1 MSKVKFNGKL
11 LNGKSVGK
19 EALLTLFVLLSISSG
34 HAYAAF
40 NYGRV
45 SSDGGR
51 VTIQGNGTIIFSSVD
66 GYRGA
71 IYADNGAVVAIGST
85 DTTSTYE
92 NITAE
97 GEVLADNSSKVSLY
111 ADTITLDKS
120 DSDAAVTASDGSTIT
135 IGSSKTTS
143 ITTTGEVLATD
154 DGGSASTIT
163 LTADD
168 ITMNYS
174 PNPYYETTYGGDE
187 DHTLYADGGSSITVT
202 ATDAVNIEGPI
213 GAVDS
218 GSSIAI
224 YGSTISITHNT
235 VGTGDYDLETRGIHV
250 EDGASI
256 QIGSDDTDTLTIDVE
271 NSSGNSTIVVDG
283 NASTLSLYGNTISVT
298 TTDGILNGDVNDVSD
313 DISTNYAGGTLNIGS
328 ESTDSLTINGV
339 LRTVGEGA
347 NTTFLGSA
355 ITTDDVG
362 TYNSGTVT
370 IGSESTDTVTLG
382 ETITLNNSTLTIL
395 GDSITFEADTTTD
408 QNGNEVTEDT
418 SIYAS
423 EGSTVTVGNDD
434 TSTVTIEGQVDVVRS
449 DLTIKGNDITI
460 GTTGTLDLELSQT
473 GEGTVTIGDDETE
486 SVTIGSLVSVQNS
499 GGYDT
504 VMNITGDTVTL
515 GSMVS
520 VYGTGSSLTVDGTN
534 ISLTLPE
541 SYAADEIP
549 YAVTVA
555 YGGSLTLGSSQTE
568 SLTVAGQVVAATW
581 SSSELDTEVGLDG
594 KTITLENGAL
604 STGNGAVVT
613 IGGAGVTETLT
624 GDLTATDEGILT
636 ATLSGAYTGDAV
648 ASDAGSL
655 TLTAGSATGDLT
667 STGTDSTLTATLSG
681 ALTGNATAS
690 DAGTLTLTAG
700 STTGDL
706 TSTGTDSTL
715 TATLSGAL
723 TGNGTASESGTLNL
737 AAGSVTGNLTSTG
750 SGSTLTADVSGTLT
764 GDAAATDS
772 GTLTLSADSIIG
784 DLTTSDG
791 GVLTATV
798 SSTFTGATTDD
809 TDTMT
814 LNLESGST
822 WNLTDSSTV
831 NTLNADGANVNLM
844 DGTMGQTITTD
855 TFAGDGTTV
864 YLDADGST
872 NTGNDHVYV
881 TGTHT
886 GTTYLH
892 LSSTSNTWSGA
903 LGTVLASVGDEQG
916 SFVSDGET
924 EAALYYYDLELMSTT
939 DNVTDGYNTDWYL
952 GGYTKNAT
960 NSEGHHTTV
969 VRNLGGIAGSNYL
982 LWRSDMDT
990 LFRRLG
996 EADGTLTSNTDN
1008 GIWVRAKGKKFSR
1021 VSDFLV
1027 NSKYNEYEVGYD
1039 WLHEKTNKKEHV
1051 MGVGFAY
1058 LDGDSTYVT
1067 GKGDLTGYTL
1077 GLYDTQVW
1085 KDGQYLDITLKGSRY
1100 ENEFDYTAL
1109 GRGIEGES
1117 TSTGFSLGA
1126 EYGYKRKSSN
1136 GWFVEPQAQFV
1147 LGHFSNDSFTDSNGV
1162 HVDGETIRTA
1172 LGRIGARVGYE
1183 SPKFSVYA
1191 KANWYHDFGGNHVTT
1206 MSVDTDSLRVHEDY
1220 GDTWFS
1226 YGLGAAYKIN
1236 DKTQAYFDLERGDGS
1251 SYDENWSWDVG
1262 LRFSF

>member
-1 MSKVKFNGKL
+1 M
-11 LNGKSVGK
+11 
-19 EALLTLFVLLSISSG
+19 LLSLSSG
-34 HAYAAF
+34 RAYAAI
-40 NYGRV
+40 NYGQV
-45 SSDGGR
+45 YADGGR
-51 VTIQGNGTIIFSSVD
+51 ATIQGNGTIIFSSTSD
-66 GYRGA
+66 SDSA
-71 IYADNGAVVAIGST
+71 IYANNGAVVAVGST

-92 NITAE
+92 NITAN
-97 GEVLADNSSKVSLY
+97 GEVLADNSSKISLY
-111 ADTITLDKS
+111 ADTVTLNRS
-120 DSDAAVTASDGSTIT
+120 ASDAAVTASDGSTIT

-154 DGGSASTIT
+154 DNGSASTIT

-174 PNPYYETTYGGDE
+174 PNSYYSTEYGGDE

-202 ATDAVNIEGPI
+202 ATDDVDINGPI
-213 GAVDS
+213 GAVGS
-218 GSSIAI
+218 GSSINVD
-224 YGSTISITHNT
+224 GSDISITHNT
-235 VGTGDYDLETRGIHV
+235 VGTGNYELETEGIHV
-250 EDGASI
+250 ESGASI
-256 QIGSDDTDTLTIDVE
+256 RIGSDSTESLTIDVE
-271 NSSGNSTIVVDG
+271 NGSGDSTIVVDG
-283 NASTLSLYGNTISVT
+283 NASTLNLYGNTISVT
-298 TTDGILNGDVNDVSD
+298 TTDGILNGDLS
-313 DISTNYAGGTLNIGS
+313 STSTLEMGYAGGTLNIGTENT
-328 ESTDSLTINGV
+328 ESITISGV
-339 LRTVGEGA
+339 LRTVGSGA
-347 NTTFLGSA
+347 ATTLLGSS
-355 ITTDDVG
+355 ITTGDVA
-362 TYNSGTVT
+362 TYHSGTTT
-370 IGSESTDTVTLG
+370 IGSASTDTVIMESLMALYNSTATVLGDLITLEAETYEWNG
-382 ETITLNNSTLTIL
+382 RELTNGYSVYSADGSTITI
-395 GDSITFEADTTTD
+395 
-408 QNGNEVTEDT
+408 
-418 SIYAS
+418 
-423 EGSTVTVGNDD
+423 GSDD
-434 TSTVTIEGQVDVVRS
+434 TSKVTVEGHVEVDGA
-449 DLTIKGNDITI
+449 DLTIKGNEIVI
-460 GTTGTLDLELSQT
+460 GTTGTSDLAIEQT
-473 GEGTVTIGDDETE
+473 DGGTVTIGDDATE
-486 SVTIGSLVSVQNS
+486 SVLINS
-499 GGYDT
+499 AILIEGDDGDN
-504 VMNITGDTVTL
+504 VMKITGDAVTL
-515 GSMVS
+515 NGMINMYGSDAFLS
-520 VYGTGSSLTVDGTN
+520 VDGTN
-534 ISLTLPE
+534 ITLTEDE
-541 SYAADEIP
+541 SIDPSDMP
-549 YAVTVA
+549 YAVSA
-555 YGGSLTLGSSQTE
+555 MWGSVLSLGSSRTE
-568 SLTVAGQVVAATW
+568 SLSIVGQVVSW
-581 SSSELDTEVGLDG
+581 SLEDGVDTEVNLDG
-594 KTITLENGAL
+594 QTITLENGAL
-604 STGNGAVVT
+604 ATGNGAVVT

-624 GDLTATDEGILT
+624 GDLTATDEGVLT
-636 ATLSGAYTGDAV
+636 ATLSGTYTGDAV

-655 TLTAGSATGDLT
+655 TLTAGS
-667 STGTDSTLTATLSG
+667 
-681 ALTGNATAS
+681 
-690 DAGTLTLTAG
+690 
-700 STTGDL
+700 
-706 TSTGTDSTL
+706 
-715 TATLSGAL
+715 
-723 TGNGTASESGTLNL
+723 
-737 AAGSVTGNLTSTG
+737 VTGNLTSTE

-784 DLTTSDG
+784 DISTSDS

-798 SSTFTGATTDD
+798 SSTFTGAATDD
-809 TDTMT
+809 ADTMT

-831 NTLNADGANVNLM
+831 NTLNADGAAVNLM
-844 DGTMGQTITTD
+844 DGTLGQTLTMD
-855 TFAGDGTTV
+855 TFAGDGATV

-924 EAALYYYDLELMSTT
+924 EAALYYYDLKLMSTT

-952 GGYTKNAT
+952 GRYTKNAT

-996 EADGTLTSNTDN
+996 EADGTLTPNTDN
-1008 GIWVRAKGKKFSR
+1008 GIWARAKGKKFSR

-1039 WLHEKTNKKEHV
+1039 WLHEETDKKEHV

-1251 SYDENWSWDVG
+1251 TYDENWSWDVG
-1262 LRFSF
+1262 LKFNF

>member
-1 MSKVKFNGKL
+1 MSSMSKVKFNRKL

-19 EALLTLFVLLSISSG
+19 KALLTLFVLLSLSPEQ
-34 HAYAAF
+34 AFAAI
-40 NYGRV
+40 NLGRYYV
-45 SSDGGR
+45 NGAR
-51 VTIQGNGTIIFSSVD
+51 RTILGNGTVIFSSED
-66 GYRGA
+66 GSRGA
-71 IYADNGAVVAIGST
+71 LYADNEAVLTVGST

-97 GEVLADNSSKVSLY
+97 GEVLADNDSTISLY

-143 ITTTGEVLATD
+143 ITTTGEVLATID
-154 DGGSASTIT
+154 EEDGSASTIT
-163 LTADD
+163 LTAGD

-174 PNPYYETTYGGDE
+174 PNLSLETDYGGGE

-202 ATDAVNIEGPI
+202 ATDSVSIEGPI

-235 VGTGDYDLETRGIHV
+235 VESSDEYSLETRGIHV
-250 EDGASI
+250 EDGATI
-256 QIGSDDTDTLTIDVE
+256 QIGSDDTDSLTIDVE
-271 NSSGNSTIVVDG
+271 NDSGDSTIVVDG
-283 NASTLSLYGNTISVT
+283 NASSLSLYGNTISVT

-313 DISTNYAGGTLNIGS
+313 DITTNYVGGTLNIGS

-347 NTTFLGSA
+347 NTTLLGSA
-355 ITTDDVG
+355 ITTDDVR

-370 IGSESTDTVTLG
+370 IGSENTDTVTLG
-382 ETITLNNSTLTIL
+382 ETQTLNNSSLTIL

-408 QNGNEVTEDT
+408 QNGNDVTEDT

-423 EGSTVTVGNDD
+423 EGSTVTVGSDD

-460 GTTGTLDLELSQT
+460 GTTGTLDLDLSQT

-486 SVTIGSLVSVQNS
+486 SVTIGSMVSVQNS

-534 ISLTLPE
+534 ISLTLSE

-555 YGGSLTLGSSQTE
+555 YGGSLALGSSQTE

-581 SSSELDTEVGLDG
+581 SSSELDTEVTLDG
-594 KTITLENGAL
+594 KAITLENGAL
-604 STGNGAVVT
+604 ATGDGAVVT

-624 GDLTATDEGILT
+624 GDLTATDEGVLT
-636 ATLSGAYTGDAV
+636 ATLSGAYTGDAT

-655 TLTAGSATGDLT
+655 TLTAGSA
-667 STGTDSTLTATLSG
+667 
-681 ALTGNATAS
+681 
-690 DAGTLTLTAG
+690 
-700 STTGDL
+700 
-706 TSTGTDSTL
+706 
-715 TATLSGAL
+715 
-723 TGNGTASESGTLNL
+723 
-737 AAGSVTGNLTSTG
+737 TGNLTSTG

-764 GDAAATDS
+764 GDAAASDN
-772 GTLTLSADSIIG
+772 GTLTLTADTITG
-784 DLTTSDG
+784 DLSTSDS

-809 TDTMT
+809 ADTMT

-831 NTLNADGANVNLM
+831 STLNADGANVNLM
-844 DGTMGQTITTD
+844 DGTMGQTLTTG

-939 DNVTDGYNTDWYL
+939 ENVTDGYNTDWYL

-1027 NSKYNEYEVGYD
+1027 NSKYNEYEIGYD
-1039 WLHEKTNKKEHV
+1039 WLHEKTDKKEHV

-1183 SPKFSVYA
+1183 SPKFSAYA
-1191 KANWYHDFGGNHVTT
+1191 KVNWYHDFGGNHVTT

-1236 DKTQAYFDLERGDGS
+1236 DRTQAYFDLERGDGS